1 VTVQIPLP
9 DGTRQPRQ
17 YSLSRADQGESRQFT
32 VKRVYGA
39 AGKPDG
45 EVSTLLHTTV
55 KVGDV
60 LSISVPFGALV
71 LDDYSGRPMVFAS
84 AGIGITPMAGM
95 LSHLAAAGS
104 HLPIMLLHA
113 DHDEDAFALRGQIRD
128 DVAAL
133 PNASMYVWYEQGA
146 NSRLPVQGVFPG
158 RMDISQVQ
166 LPDNASYHLCGP
178 VPFMQAVRS
187 ALIARGVA
195 PRDIQYE
202 VFGPDL
208 WQADYE

>member
-1 VTVQIPLP
+1 
-9 DGTRQPRQ
+9 
-17 YSLSRADQGESRQFT
+17 
-32 VKRVYGA
+32 
-39 AGKPDG
+39 
-45 EVSTLLHTTV
+45 
-55 KVGDV
+55 
-60 LSISVPFGALV
+60 
-71 LDDYSGRPMVFAS
+71 
-84 AGIGITPMAGM
+84 MAGM

-113 DHDEDAFALRGQIRD
+113 DHDEDAFALRGQTRD
-128 DVAAL
+128 DIATL

-146 NSRLPVQGVFPG
+146 NSQLPVQGVFAG

-178 VPFMQAVRS
+178 VPFMQEVRS
-187 ALIARGVA
+187 ALIERGVA